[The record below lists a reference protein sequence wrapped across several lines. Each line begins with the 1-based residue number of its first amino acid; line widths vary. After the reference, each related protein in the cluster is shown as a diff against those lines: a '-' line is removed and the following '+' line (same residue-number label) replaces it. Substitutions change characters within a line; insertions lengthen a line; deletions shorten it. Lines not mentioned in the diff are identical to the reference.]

1 MKIIK
6 ECINWFLEVHGSDPI
21 NHPRDSVINLMM
33 LMFTVFTLM
42 IQIGFI
48 FTFFIDGT
56 INAGLFLNFAT
67 LSIYGLYFY
76 WYKKGKR
83 ILAFSVMLGYFIFVL
98 VRGEYMYNILENA
111 FFAYLVIALAALFFN
126 SKTSFGVMVLYVASH
141 YGFIYAEA
149 EGFIPPF
156 QTLEGHETILYAT
169 MFTSALLI
177 IFLNGLY
184 TSRLRD
190 SVRVG
195 LDRKRELEEQ
205 RENLEDMV
213 IERTRHLLEVNAQLE
228 ASKNEVQRLHSKLE
242 KKFDAKN
249 SELEEAKK
257 EVEKVDYISGIAEIT
272 SGTLHNVKNII
283 NSINVGIELSKRFYS
298 SDAVKALKKAS
309 TMLRDNINNIEDFI
323 VHDTRGKKLL
333 EYYLAIEELMDE
345 ELERNKGYLE
355 SLETNV
361 DSINSIITTQQ
372 VYVSGK
378 EDDAVF
384 IHEIADDALQ
394 ILATSVDALKV
405 TIDKRYDLT
414 PKILVHKVKL
424 VHVMVN
430 IIKNAIE
437 ATIGEP
443 DGRREIYLSTFTRES
458 FVRIEIRDT
467 GKGATSDQVDQ
478 LFNSG
483 FTTKDDGHGFG
494 LSTSKRYLNEMNA
507 EILAQSAG
515 LGTGMKFTI
524 TFDLKQDS
532 ESEPST

>member
-1 MKIIK
+1 MKKIK
-6 ECINWFLEVHGSDPI
+6 ELIDWFLEVPGSDFI

-33 LMFTVFTLM
+33 LMFTVLTLL
-42 IQIGFI
+42 IQAGFI
-48 FTFFIDGT
+48 FTFFVDGI
-56 INAGLFLNFAT
+56 INAGLYLNFVT
-67 LSIYGLYFY
+67 LSIYGLYY
-76 WYKKGKR
+76 YCYKNKR
-83 ILAFSVMLGYFIFVL
+83 RTLAFSVMLGYFVFVL
-98 VRGEYMYNILENA
+98 VRGEFIYNAVENA
-111 FFAYLVIALAALFFN
+111 FFAYLVIALASLFFN
-126 SKTSFGVMVLYVASH
+126 AKTSLGVMVLYVVSH
-141 YGFIYAEA
+141 YGFFYAEA
-149 EGFIPPF
+149 HGIIPPF
-156 QTLEGHETILYAT
+156 QTLKGHETILYAT

-177 IFLNGLY
+177 ICLNGLY

-190 SVRVG
+190 AVRVG
-195 LDRKRELEEQ
+195 LDRKKELEEQ

-228 ASKNEVQRLHSKLE
+228 ESKNEVQRLHVKLE
-242 KKFDAKN
+242 EKYNAKN
-249 SELEEAKK
+249 SELEEAIK

-298 SDAVKALKKAS
+298 SDAVNALKKAS
-309 TMLRDNINNIEDFI
+309 TLLRDNINNIEDFI

-345 ELERNKGYLE
+345 ELNRNKGYLE
-355 SLETNV
+355 SLETKV

-372 VYVSGK
+372 VYVGGK

-437 ATIGEP
+437 ATVGQP
-443 DGRREIYLSTFTRES
+443 DGRREIYISTFARETY
-458 FVRIEIRDT
+458 VRIEIRDT
-467 GKGATSDQVDQ
+467 GKGATRDQVDQ

-494 LSTSKRYLNEMNA
+494 LSTSKRYLDEMNA

-515 LGTGMKFTI
+515 LGTGLKFTI

-532 ESEPST
+532 ESSSSK